1 MLHNIVIVSGMRT
14 AVGKF
19 GGSLKQYEAPDLG
32 AFAIRAAY
40 EKAGVKPEDID
51 EVVMGNVGQAAENA
65 FMARVASIKA
75 GIPYEATAL
84 TVNRLCSSGLQAIVT
99 AAMEIDNGFASICA
113 AGGAESMTNI
123 PFYLRKARYGYR
135 MGHAELE
142 DGLITALSDP
152 MTRKHMGLTAEN
164 VAAAYEI
171 TREEQDQYALLS
183 QQRAA
188 KAKSE
193 GKFKDEIVPV
203 EYKISRKETNIF
215 DQDEF
220 IRADSSL
227 TKLAELK
234 PAFKPDGTVTAG
246 NSSGINDCGA
256 AVIMMAEE
264 EAQKRG
270 LKPIVR
276 YVESAVAGVD
286 PMLMGTGPIPA
297 VNKLLAKTGLTVDDI
312 DLWELNEAFAAQ
324 TIACIRGLK
333 LDLEKVNVNGGGISI
348 GHPLGA
354 TGAMITIKL
363 MNEMVRRDVC
373 RGIAT
378 LCIGGG
384 QGLAVLFERQK

>member
-203 EYKISRKETNIF
+203 EYKISRKEINIF